1 MINLGGRVRVRIPVD
16 VSVKWIII
24 LLGLGLVWAYSGRIV
39 RFRKPL
45 SPTNTNW
52 LMCDGCNIEH
62 IIIRFHASV
71 RYPGYSSDL
80 PHFTIDQY
88 TGQSAG
94 SV

>member
-1 MINLGGRVRVRIPVD
+1 MLVLRLGSVSFYGQIRFRIIV
-16 VSVKWIII
+16 

-62 IIIRFHASV
+62 IIIPFHTSV
-71 RYPGYSSDL
+71 RYPGHSSD
-80 PHFTIDQY
+80 
-88 TGQSAG
+88 
-94 SV
+94 